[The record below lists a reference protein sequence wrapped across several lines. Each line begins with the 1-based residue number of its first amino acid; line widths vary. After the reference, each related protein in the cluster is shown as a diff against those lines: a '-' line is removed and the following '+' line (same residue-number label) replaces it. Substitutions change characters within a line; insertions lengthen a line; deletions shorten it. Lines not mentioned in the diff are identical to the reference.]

1 MAKRSQATT
10 VSSIS
15 PNKGAAEL
23 LVAERQ
29 LLVIFSKETE
39 KNDYLKQVKLRLQ
52 KKQMIHL
59 LETDEASYALGEIMR
74 FQAGVFFFCI
84 RTQQEFLSV
93 HSILTELLPLIES
106 GDLRVIGACDLE
118 DSEVL
123 KVLNQIGADVF
134 PLSLE
139 WKNLEKKI
147 DHALEVLRSENP
159 DSVRVDLPLTQELKI
174 WLTSKEPGK
183 TVQAEAL
190 PLEFGEKMLLLDV
203 ESKLF
208 TQGESVLL
216 TIDTGSRKS
225 NSEQGFLTLVK
236 EVIVTDGDRDA
247 ISVSSNEKLEA
258 CLMDTRKTQEK
269 VQAQI
274 HDFMKSVRGW

>member
-1 MAKRSQATT
+1 MTKRSQ
-10 VSSIS
+10 S
-15 PNKGAAEL
+15 PNSAAEL

-93 HSILTELLPLIES
+93 HSILTELLPLIEA

-123 KVLNQIGADVF
+123 KVLKQMGADVF

-147 DHALEVLRSENP
+147 DGALEVLRSENP

-174 WLTSKEPGK
+174 WLTSQEPGK

-208 TQGESVLL
+208 TQGEAVLL
-216 TIDTGSRKS
+216 TIDTGSRNS
-225 NSEQGFLTLVK
+225 TSEQGFLTLVK

-247 ISVSSNEKLEA
+247 VSISSNAKLEA